1 MQVTAL
7 NPERRIALFS
17 DNQVGEI
24 TRWYTNDGKWHMERP
39 PAPAS
44 CDVLHPN
51 GRWYLVDLKD
61 FDRITRH

>member
-7 NPERRIALFS
+7 NHKRRLAVFA

-24 TRWYTNDGKWHMERP
+24 TRWYSPDGKSHLERP
-39 PAPAS
+39 PVATA

-51 GRWYLVDLKD
+51 GRYYGVALKD
-61 FDRITRH
+61 FHRITRH